1 MPPAWGRGRASTAG
15 VRHSVG
21 GAVRDHGPQHPHA
34 VPASRGEGAA
44 EEPRAAPG
52 RQDLEAAVQRL
63 SARQQSHASEE
74 RSFFE
79 VEREHKLWRLRDG
92 ESSSGFLTPNESIV
106 STGTNY
112 SGSSELTVGSGFSLG
127 SLTYLPDKLQIVK
140 PLEGE
145 GWRGLLGV
153 QSGRCQ
159 EGPVAPAESPWLCVP
174 PRLCDAPPLAAAGT
188 AQPGRDP
195 GAPSGGAHQRLQAAG
210 H

>member
-1 MPPAWGRGRASTAG
+1 M
-15 VRHSVG
+15 
-21 GAVRDHGPQHPHA
+21 GPRPEHPNA
-34 VPASRGEGAA
+34 VPAGRGERAG

-63 SARQQSHASEE
+63 SVRQQSHASEE

-79 VEREHKLWRLRDG
+79 AERERKLGRLRDG

-106 STGTNY
+106 STGTTY
-112 SGSSELTVGSGFSLG
+112 SGSSELTAGSGFSLC

-145 GWRGLLGV
+145 GWRGLPGA
-153 QSGRCQ
+153 QRWRCW
-159 EGPVAPAESPWLCVP
+159 EDPVTPAHSPRLCVSL

-188 AQPGRDP
+188 AQPGWDP
-195 GAPSGGAHQRLQAAG
+195 GAPSRGAYQRLQAAG